1 MKHII
6 ITGHS
11 KGLGAGVA
19 AALLSENN
27 CVHGISRTDNSELQN
42 AASTRGFSL
51 NFYKCDLNKTNAI
64 RAVMQKVA
72 LKISPENTSG
82 VYLVNNAGIITP
94 VGPLSTIDI
103 SDFQSHL
110 NINLLAPIILIHEF
124 VRLFQAMPVEKR
136 ILNISSGAA
145 LNHYYGW
152 SAYCTSKAGLEMFA
166 RCVAA
171 EQLTQKHP
179 IHTMSVAP
187 GVIDTEMQAVIRE
200 TSEKQFIHKNKFVEL
215 KNAGKLISPIVAGTK
230 IAQLL
235 LSPHFKNGERIDL
248 RDSYQTTTS

>member
-1 MKHII
+1 MNHII

-11 KGLGAGVA
+11 KGLGAGIA

-27 CVHGISRTDNSELQN
+27 CVHGISRTNNAELHN
-42 AASTRGFSL
+42 TAATRGFSL
-51 NFYKCDLNKTNAI
+51 NFYKCDLNKINTI

-72 LKISPENTSG
+72 LKISPENTTG
-82 VYLVNNAGIITP
+82 VYLVNNAGVINP
-94 VGPLSTIDI
+94 VGPLSTVDI
-103 SDFQSHL
+103 SDFQCHV
-110 NINLLAPIILIHEF
+110 NINLLAPIVLIHEF
-124 VRLFQAMPVEKR
+124 IRLFQAMPGEKR

-145 LNHYYGW
+145 INHYYGW

-166 RCVAA
+166 RCIAA
-171 EQLTQKHP
+171 EQLQQKHP

-200 TSEKQFIHKNKFVEL
+200 TSEKQFIHKKKFVEL
-215 KNAGKLISPIVAGTK
+215 KNAGKLISPMVAGTK

-235 LSPHFKNGERIDL
+235 FSPQFKNGERIDL
-248 RDSYQTTTS
+248 RDSYQTTIS